1 VPCAFVIVFYFIFH
15 SSATSDE
22 NSGSATGTVLT
33 QAPQF
38 AGSIAQAA
46 QAATAAAIAAAVSA
60 AHAAGVPNITI
71 VRGGQAQGSQETVNI
86 RIEGNYMTLLAKHNI
101 GLYCRYFCH

>member
-1 VPCAFVIVFYFIFH
+1 MCLCYSFILFCFVFH
-15 SSATSDE
+15 SSATNDE
-22 NSGSATGTVLT
+22 NSGNGTGTVLT

-86 RIEGNYMTLLAKHNI
+86 RIEGNYMTL
-101 GLYCRYFCH
+101 

>member
-1 VPCAFVIVFYFIFH
+1 MSEHCLFIVFY
-15 SSATSDE
+15 S
-22 NSGSATGTVLT
+22 SGSNGENNGNGGSVLT
-33 QAPQF
+33 QAQPF

-71 VRGGQAQGSQETVNI
+71 VRGGQPQGSQETVNI
-86 RIEGNYMTLLAKHNI
+86 RIDGNIQVKNSVSK
-101 GLYCRYFCH
+101 LYAEA

>member
-1 VPCAFVIVFYFIFH
+1 M
-15 SSATSDE
+15 
-22 NSGSATGTVLT
+22 LT
-33 QAPQF
+33 QSPQF

-86 RIEGNYMTLLAKHNI
+86 RIEGKLHDYSSQA
-101 GLYCRYFCH
+101 

>member
-1 VPCAFVIVFYFIFH
+1 
-15 SSATSDE
+15 
-22 NSGSATGTVLT
+22 VLT

-86 RIEGNYMTLLAKHNI
+86 RIEGIYLNFSAKHNL
-101 GLYCRYFCH
+101 GLFNRHCCH

>member
-1 VPCAFVIVFYFIFH
+1 MWLLVSSVPQGFVYSILFH
-15 SSATSDE
+15 SSGSNGE
-22 NSGSATGTVLT
+22 NGSGGSSVLA
-33 QAPQF
+33 QAQPF

-71 VRGGQAQGSQETVNI
+71 VRGGQSQGSQETVNI
-86 RIEGNYMTLLAKHNI
+86 RIEGRKDLNEKL
-101 GLYCRYFCH
+101 FCL